1 MNYMSPW
8 IFTTT
13 RCNLKCPYC
22 YVKQDGNDMEE
33 NTYKRIND
41 VFLSMIESG
50 EKDYVI
56 YRMAGGEPLLTFDKW
71 FPFTED
77 FIRKSG
83 GKGYVS
89 VITNLTILSDD
100 MLEKFSKSNYSFGV
114 SLDGFSYSKPSH
126 AGSSSAEIVK
136 ENIDRLI
143 SAGIKNIDISTV
155 IGADSF
161 KDVELLAEWIAERN
175 LNWGIYLDH
184 FFCGE
189 IDLNMI
195 VSKMIKVI
203 DILCEHNYNIHD
215 KFKFS
220 NISISSQYEGC
231 TAGEKLITI
240 FWNGDI
246 FPCQTTVYEQA
257 VCNIFGGV
265 NITEEFKK
273 QKKYRL
279 GYNYELPPKCKNC
292 PISDMC
298 GGGCKQN
305 YKEAN
310 RDYVCDILKPVIYY
324 MIKKWRV
331 KNAEL

>member
-1 MNYMSPW
+1 MNYISPW

-33 NTYKRIND
+33 STYHRIND
-41 VFLSMIESG
+41 VFLNMIESG

-71 FPFTED
+71 FPFAED
-77 FIRKSG
+77 FIKKSG

-100 MLEKFSKSNYSFGV
+100 MLEKFSRSNYSFGV

-126 AGSSSAEIVK
+126 IGSSSAEIVK
-136 ENIDRLI
+136 ENIGRLI
-143 SAGIKNIDISTV
+143 SAGVKNIDISTV
-155 IGADSF
+155 IDSSSF
-161 KDVELLAEWIAERN
+161 NDIEMLAEWIAERN

-189 IDLNMI
+189 IDLNVI

-246 FPCQTTVYEQA
+246 FPCQTTVYGQA
-257 VCNIFGGV
+257 VCNIFDGV

-279 GYNYELPPKCKNC
+279 GYNFSLPKKCHDC

-305 YKEAN
+305 YKETN
-310 RDYVCDILKPVIYY
+310 RNYVCDILKPVVYY
-324 MIKKWRV
+324 MIKKWRI

>member
-33 NTYKRIND
+33 STYHRIND
-41 VFLSMIESG
+41 VFLNMIESG

-77 FIRKSG
+77 FIKKSG

-100 MLEKFSKSNYSFGV
+100 MLEKFSRSNYSFGV

-136 ENIDRLI
+136 ENIDGLI

-155 IGADSF
+155 IDADSF

-189 IDLNMI
+189 IDLNVI
-195 VSKMIKVI
+195 VAKMIKVI
-203 DILCEHNYNIHD
+203 DILCEHNYNIHEYTNNLYAIYLMIAILQ
-215 KFKFS
+215 KHSKS
-220 NISISSQYEGC
+220 RKSID
-231 TAGEKLITI
+231 
-240 FWNGDI
+240 WDI
-246 FPCQTTVYEQA
+246 ILNF
-257 VCNIFGGV
+257 
-265 NITEEFKK
+265 
-273 QKKYRL
+273 QKSV
-279 GYNYELPPKCKNC
+279 E
-292 PISDMC
+292 I
-298 GGGCKQN
+298 
-305 YKEAN
+305 
-310 RDYVCDILKPVIYY
+310 VIYQ
-324 MIKKWRV
+324 ICA
-331 KNAEL
+331 AEVASKITKRQTGIMFAIF

>member
-41 VFLSMIESG
+41 VFLNMIESG

-56 YRMAGGEPLLTFDKW
+56 YRMAGGEPLLTFNKW

-100 MLEKFSKSNYSFGV
+100 MIEKFSKSNYSFGV

-126 AGSSSAEIVK
+126 DGNSSAEIVK
-136 ENIDRLI
+136 GNIDRLI
-143 SAGIKNIDISTV
+143 SAGVKSIDISTV
-155 IGADSF
+155 IDSSSF
-161 KDVELLAEWIAERN
+161 NDIEMLAEWIAERD
-175 LNWGIYLDH
+175 LSWGIYLDH

-189 IDLNMI
+189 IDLNVI
-195 VSKMIKVI
+195 VEKMVKVI
-203 DILCEHNYNIHD
+203 DILYEHDYNIHD

-246 FPCQTTVYEQA
+246 FPCQTTVYEQP
-257 VCNIFGGV
+257 VCNIFDDC
-265 NITEEFKK
+265 NITETFKK
-273 QKKYRL
+273 
-279 GYNYELPPKCKNC
+279 
-292 PISDMC
+292 
-298 GGGCKQN
+298 
-305 YKEAN
+305 
-310 RDYVCDILKPVIYY
+310 
-324 MIKKWRV
+324 
-331 KNAEL
+331 